1 MSLLV
6 QLPRRDRRLKRDRGP
21 LGSRL
26 CPRLGCRMIWLNDL
40 VVCLFPISFGG
51 RAGGRTVIV
60 RCHSLSGE
68 PGEARV

>member
-1 MSLLV
+1 
-6 QLPRRDRRLKRDRGP
+6 
-21 LGSRL
+21 
-26 CPRLGCRMIWLNDL
+26 MIWPNDL

-51 RAGGRTVIV
+51 RAGGRAVIV